1 MFNILITARSFG
13 FASGKAM
20 DAFKNNHAIKVVKP
34 DHTAAFNEQEM
45 YDLVPGKDAV
55 IVGTD
60 KITKKVIARA
70 DRLKVISKHGVGV
83 DNVDIAAATEAGI
96 IVTNLLGMN
105 DCTVAD
111 MAFGM
116 ILALSRQICYA
127 DRKVKNRHLDK
138 ILAHDVW
145 GKTLG
150 VIGTG
155 QIGQNLIKRAQAFDM
170 KVIAYDLFQNDE
182 AAKQIGFTYVS
193 LDQLLAEADIISIHV
208 PWTPETERL
217 IGTEAFEK
225 MKEEAYLVNTARG
238 GIVDEAAL
246 VEALKT
252 GKIAGAALD
261 VFESTFPQ
269 MKDIY
274 SLENLIL
281 TPHIASYTYET
292 LEAMDM
298 VLVEEYGRIAQGKMP
313 ETINIVNREVTGYR
327 K

>member
-20 DAFKNNHAIKVVKP
+20 DEFKNNHAIKVVKP

-45 YDLVPGKDAV
+45 CDLVPGQDAV

-70 DRLKVISKHGVGV
+70 DRLKVVSKHGVGF

-105 DCTVAD
+105 DRTVAD

-116 ILALSRQICYA
+116 ILALSRQICCA

-150 VIGTG
+150 IIGTG
-155 QIGQNLIKRAQAFDM
+155 QIGQNLIRRAKAFDM

-182 AAKQIGFTYVS
+182 AAKQIDFIYVS

-208 PWTPETERL
+208 PRTPETEGL

-261 VFESTFPQ
+261 VFESTFSQ

-281 TPHIASYTYET
+281 TPHIAAYTYET

-298 VLVEEYGRIAQGKMP
+298 VLVEEYERIAQGKMP

>member
-1 MFNILITARSFG
+1 VFNVLITARSFG

-34 DHTAAFNEQEM
+34 DHIVAFNEQEM
-45 YDLVPGKDAV
+45 YNLVPGQDAV

-60 KITKKVIARA
+60 KITKNVIARA

-83 DNVDIAAATEAGI
+83 DNVDIAAATKAGI

-105 DCTVAD
+105 DRTVAD

-127 DRKVKNRHLDK
+127 DRQVKNQHWDK

-155 QIGQNLIKRAQAFDM
+155 QIGQNLIRRAQAFDM
-170 KVIAYDLFQNDE
+170 KVIAYDLFQDDE
-182 AAKQIGFTYVS
+182 AAKRIDFTYVS
-193 LDQLLAEADIISIHV
+193 LDQLLTEADIISIHV
-208 PWTPETERL
+208 PWTPETEGL

-225 MKEEAYLVNTARG
+225 MKEGAYLVNTARG
-238 GIVDEAAL
+238 GVVDEVAL

-252 GKIAGAALD
+252 KKIAGAALD

-274 SLENLIL
+274 SLDNLIL
-281 TPHIASYTYET
+281 TPHIAAYTYET

-298 VLVEEYGRIAQGKMP
+298 VLVEEYRRIAQGKMP
-313 ETINIVNREVTGYR
+313 EIINIINREVTKYR

>member
-13 FASGKAM
+13 FASVKAM

-45 YDLVPGKDAV
+45 CDLVLGQDAV

-105 DCTVAD
+105 DRTVAD

-116 ILALSRQICYA
+116 ILALSRQICCA

-155 QIGQNLIKRAQAFDM
+155 QIGKNLIRRAKAFDM

-182 AAKQIGFTYVS
+182 AAKQIDFTYVS
-193 LDQLLAEADIISIHV
+193 LDQLLSEADIISIHV
-208 PWTPETERL
+208 PRTPETEGL

-261 VFESTFPQ
+261 VFESTFLQ
-269 MKDIY
+269 MKDSY

-281 TPHIASYTYET
+281 TPHIAAYTYET

-298 VLVEEYGRIAQGKMP
+298 VLVEEYERIAQGKMP
-313 ETINIVNREVTGYR
+313 ETINIVNHEVTGYR

>member
-20 DAFKNNHAIKVVKP
+20 DAFKNNYAIKVVKP

-45 YDLVPGKDAV
+45 CDLVPGQDAV

-105 DCTVAD
+105 DRTVAD

-116 ILALSRQICYA
+116 ILALSRQICCA

-155 QIGQNLIKRAQAFDM
+155 QIGQNLIRRAKAFDM
-170 KVIAYDLFQNDE
+170 KVIAYDLFQNNE
-182 AAKQIGFTYVS
+182 AAKQIDFTYVS

-208 PWTPETERL
+208 PRTPETEGL

-261 VFESTFPQ
+261 VFESTFLQ
-269 MKDIY
+269 MKDIN

-281 TPHIASYTYET
+281 TPHIAAYTYET

-298 VLVEEYGRIAQGKMP
+298 VLVEEYERIAQGKMP